1 MNIGRSFGGTN
12 LEHARFHNRR
22 AVLDVVRRA
31 GTIPR
36 SEIARETGL
45 TLQTISN
52 IVEDLASEGLLLVGN
67 PVRGG
72 RGQPYSIN
80 PQGGW
85 TVGVHVSRHRTSIV
99 LMDFSGKVVVAEDVP
114 LDPKTPQETL
124 PILKEA
130 VDRFS
135 RDHGLPMARLLGTG
149 LALPTRF
156 GLGAISVAGPT
167 GFPGWGDAAAREAFV
182 EALPF
187 PIIIEN
193 DAVAAAIGEKLAG
206 AARTLTDFVQLYL
219 DDGLGA
225 GLFLNGQPHRGVR
238 LGSGEVGHIA
248 LVPNGRP
255 CPCGNTGCAERY
267 LSLRA
272 AYEAL
277 TENPSEAEPAMI
289 DRVMAETPE
298 RLSGWLDEAGGVLRL
313 LVNILESTLD
323 SETIILSGT
332 VSTQLLER
340 LIDAA
345 RPFAYSASAASLN
358 GLDRLMPGELGPF
371 AAAVGAAS
379 LPIYEEFNP
388 RFDVL
393 MKE

>member
-1 MNIGRSFGGTN
+1 MNIGRGFGGTN

-22 AVLDVVRRA
+22 AVIDVIRRA

-52 IVEDLASEGLLLVGN
+52 IVDELVGEGLLAVGA

-80 PQGGW
+80 PAGGW
-85 TVGVHVSRHRTSIV
+85 TVGIHVARHGTVMV
-99 LMDFSGKVVVAEDVP
+99 LMDFSGQVVAQRE
-114 LDPKTPQETL
+114 LAQAPKTPEDTA
-124 PILKEA
+124 PIVIDA
-130 VDRFS
+130 VECFRRDASLSMQRFM
-135 RDHGLPMARLLGTG
+135 GAG

-156 GLGAISVAGPT
+156 GLGEISVAGPT
-167 GFPGWGDAAAREAFV
+167 GFPGWGDAEARRIFDAR
-182 EALPF
+182 LPF
-187 PIIIEN
+187 PVIIDN

-206 AARTLTDFVQLYL
+206 AARRLTDFVQLYVE
-219 DDGLGA
+219 DGLGA

-238 LGSGEVGHIA
+238 LGAGEVGHIA
-248 LVPNGRP
+248 VFVDGKP
-255 CPCGNTGCAERY
+255 CPCGNTGCIERY

-277 TENPSEAEPAMI
+277 TEDPDRAEPAMI
-289 DRVMAETPE
+289 DNAFSRSPSEF
-298 RLSGWLDEAGGVLRL
+298 RQWLAEAGIALRL
-313 LVNILESTLD
+313 LVGILESTLD
-323 SETIILSGT
+323 TETIIMSGT
-332 VSTQLLER
+332 VSTPLLQA

-345 RPFAYSASAASLN
+345 QPLQNSAGKNPLD
-358 GLDRLMPGELGPF
+358 GLERIRTGTLGRI
-371 AAAVGAAS
+371 AAAVGAAA
-379 LPIYEEFNP
+379 LPIYKEFNP

-393 MKE
+393 LK